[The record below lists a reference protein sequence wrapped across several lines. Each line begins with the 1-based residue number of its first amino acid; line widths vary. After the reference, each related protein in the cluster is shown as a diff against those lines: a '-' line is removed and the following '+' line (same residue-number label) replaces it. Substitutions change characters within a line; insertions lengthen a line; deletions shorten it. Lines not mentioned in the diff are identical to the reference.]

1 MGMGSGM
8 GHGSDRGMSSAIGM
22 DHSGSQET
30 SMQQPLKQSQIN
42 GGAFRMLEAK
52 TGMTSQQLQA
62 LYSSSGAK
70 NFGQFVSA
78 IVVSKNLGL
87 DTQKVLD
94 GLKTESLGKTLQS
107 LGVGKDTAKQAIK
120 KADHEVQEAEKSS

>member
-1 MGMGSGM
+1 MGSEM
-8 GHGSDRGMSSAIGM
+8 GHGSDHGTSSGAGME
-22 DHSGSQET
+22 HSGSQGM
-30 SMQQPLKQSQIN
+30 SMQQPLKQSQIS

-62 LYSSSGAK
+62 LYSSSGAR

-87 DTQKVLD
+87 DTQKVLE

-120 KADHEVQEAEKSS
+120 NADHEVQEARKST